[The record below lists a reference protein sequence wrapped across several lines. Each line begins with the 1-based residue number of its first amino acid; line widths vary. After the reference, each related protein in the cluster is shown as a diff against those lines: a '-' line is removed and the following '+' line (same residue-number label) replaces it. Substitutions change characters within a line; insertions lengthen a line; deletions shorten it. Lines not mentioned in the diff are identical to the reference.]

1 MGGGG
6 NRRDGWLIEV
16 WSRRK
21 WLAIVV
27 FATTLAAGVTVARY
41 VPNVYQATATVLVEE
56 PQAEGAAA
64 GKLDRQLQLITQEIQ
79 SRARLEKLIQAYDL
93 YPHHRDRYPTEV
105 TVQRMRRDIRTEFK
119 APPVAG
125 GPGSTLAF
133 AITYRAPQPEKAAR
147 VANALAAFYLEEDV
161 KIRGRKASEAVQV
174 LKEQL
179 DEVSRKLQEQRQKLG
194 SDPDASAADL
204 PHQTAIDL
212 AALGRV
218 HADLRSTSDERL
230 RALDRRND
238 LLRRVAEAESGGPAA
253 PMEPPTRLARL
264 KGELAD
270 LRRRFSDKYPDV
282 VRLQAEIAAL
292 EEQGASEKPVPAPTV
307 APIQSAA
314 TTRLK
319 ESLAEVDAEI
329 RKLNADEES
338 LRAEMSQYTERLD
351 SAPRRQRALADVSRD
366 YEATRDTYLSLRRR
380 YEQAQLEDV
389 AEGSGGEP
397 RFRILDAAVVPTY
410 PAAPNR
416 MMLVGLALVAAL
428 ALSAG
433 TVALSEQMDTS
444 FHSVDDLAAFTR
456 VPVLASVPRIVTA
469 RDLRARRLRLC
480 LTALAVLI
488 GLALV
493 TQTFRSLAR
502 AEDGL
507 VATLATGRS

>member
-1 MGGGG
+1 MPA
-6 NRRDGWLIEV
+6 RPSE
-16 WSRRK
+16 
-21 WLAIVV
+21 IV
-27 FATTLAAGVTVARY
+27 
-41 VPNVYQATATVLVEE
+41 
-56 PQAEGAAA
+56 
-64 GKLDRQLQLITQEIQ
+64 
-79 SRARLEKLIQAYDL
+79 
-93 YPHHRDRYPTEV
+93 
-105 TVQRMRRDIRTEFK
+105 
-119 APPVAG
+119 
-125 GPGSTLAF
+125 
-133 AITYRAPQPEKAAR
+133 
-147 VANALAAFYLEEDV
+147 
-161 KIRGRKASEAVQV
+161 
-174 LKEQL
+174 
-179 DEVSRKLQEQRQKLG
+179 
-194 SDPDASAADL
+194 
-204 PHQTAIDL
+204 
-212 AALGRV
+212 
-218 HADLRSTSDERL
+218 
-230 RALDRRND
+230 
-238 LLRRVAEAESGGPAA
+238 
-253 PMEPPTRLARL
+253 
-264 KGELAD
+264 
-270 LRRRFSDKYPDV
+270 
-282 VRLQAEIAAL
+282 
-292 EEQGASEKPVPAPTV
+292 
-307 APIQSAA
+307 
-314 TTRLK
+314 
-319 ESLAEVDAEI
+319 